1 MRAALAPFR
10 IARLIGASAIG
21 VCAIAACAADEP
33 STSSIS
39 PPAPSSTASG
49 DAGSRPAFVADL
61 DAGDASD
68 ASDARQA
75 ATNPPDP
82 AFHARLLQQ
91 IEGVV
96 RADYPKYG
104 WSALLSAS
112 VPFSG
117 VKIWIPGTGER
128 LADDPT
134 KGRAMGAVPSGLAAG
149 GAALAYVSGGGLPS
163 GSWVGIPCSQS
174 EGGARFAALDRL
186 SALEVFDTAWTDAR
200 AIVAILGP
208 LLHGAWIV
216 GHSAGANPAMLVG
229 LLVGAHRVD
238 IYGVPSAV
246 GPLDGDDGLVHL
258 HTHPL
263 DPAGTMGK
271 LGTNGSAQIDLLSA
285 FVTTIKAGGTM
296 SFHDYATAPSPSP

>member
-1 MRAALAPFR
+1 MRGRVAPFR
-10 IARLIGASAIG
+10 ITRMIGACAIG
-21 VCAIAACAADEP
+21 ACADEP
-33 STSSIS
+33 STSDT
-39 PPAPSSTASG
+39 PAPASSTASV
-49 DAGSRPAFVADL
+49 DAGGRPAFVADF

-68 ASDARQA
+68 AASNASDA
-75 ATNPPDP
+75 ATDAPDP
-82 AFHARLLQQ
+82 TFHARLLQQ
-91 IEGVV
+91 IKGVV
-96 RADYPKYG
+96 RGDYPKYG
-104 WSALLSAS
+104 WDALLSTS

-134 KGRAMGAVPSGLAAG
+134 NGRAMGAVPSGLASS
-149 GAALAYVSGGGLPS
+149 GAAVAYVSGGALPIS
-163 GSWVGIPCSQS
+163 FWIGIPCSQS
-174 EGGARFAALDRL
+174 VGGARFIARDRL
-186 SALEVFDTAWTDAR
+186 SALEVFDTAWPDAQ
-200 AIVAILGP
+200 AIVAMLGP

-216 GHSAGANPAMLVG
+216 GHSAGANPAMLLG

-271 LGTNGSAQIDLLSA
+271 LGAGGSAEIDLLSA
-285 FVTTIKAGGTM
+285 FVTTIKAGGTL
-296 SFHDYATAPSPSP
+296 SYHDYAGWPAPSP